1 MYCRSAASGI
11 CTVASVTVTSSSLCS
26 DDGGMLGPIERPGGG
41 GMQPIERSDGM
52 LGSIERSDGG
62 GMQPI
67 ERSDGGILGPIELAV
82 S

>member
-1 MYCRSAASGI
+1 
-11 CTVASVTVTSSSLCS
+11 
-26 DDGGMLGPIERPGGG
+26 MLGPIERPGGG